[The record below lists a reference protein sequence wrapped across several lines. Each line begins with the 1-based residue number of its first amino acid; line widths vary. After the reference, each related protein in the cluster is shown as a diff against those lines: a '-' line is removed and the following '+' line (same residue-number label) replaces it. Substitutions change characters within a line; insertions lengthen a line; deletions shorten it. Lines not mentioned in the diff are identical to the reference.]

1 MNAHQNIEPPRAL
14 SLHQKRH
21 CPSPVPAR
29 LRVLRVFWHAE
40 TTLGQYSIS
49 GRLETRAAAGKK
61 GAHSKMSHTAVEL
74 QCFALEFVLRNVP
87 YMVHLG
93 APVKKPNRRK
103 AVPGSSAEDPN
114 KRGKRVPVIFF
125 RTEAAREPVR
135 DWLKALPIPMIGS
148 ESERTS
154 RRLNSAGLSECQS
167 AGLWARGSTRS
178 APISRATGLPAFCS
192 TSIARAEWSCY
203 TAS

>member
-14 SLHQKRH
+14 SLHQKQH

-29 LRVLRVFWHAE
+29 LRVLRVFWDAE

-93 APVKKPNRRK
+93 A
-103 AVPGSSAEDPN
+103 
-114 KRGKRVPVIFF
+114 
-125 RTEAAREPVR
+125 
-135 DWLKALPIPMIGS
+135 S
-148 ESERTS
+148 EK
-154 RRLNSAGLSECQS
+154 
-167 AGLWARGSTRS
+167 STREDCNEGKKDS
-178 APISRATGLPAFCS
+178 QTTRLQRLKF
-192 TSIARAEWSCY
+192 R
-203 TAS
+203 